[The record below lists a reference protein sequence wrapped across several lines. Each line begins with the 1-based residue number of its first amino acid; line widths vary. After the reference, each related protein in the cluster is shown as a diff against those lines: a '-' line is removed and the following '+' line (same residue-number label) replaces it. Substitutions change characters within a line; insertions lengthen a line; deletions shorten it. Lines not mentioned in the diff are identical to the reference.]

1 MTSDQFVWAWLPGQ
15 AAPVVCGRVWAEG
28 SAHLFRYGRS
38 YRERTDAISLFGMPL
53 TYEPISPP
61 TGMRLHGSLRDALPD
76 AWGQHVI
83 LSRLTG
89 VSGVDGDTGDL
100 PDLTYMRESASDR
113 FGAIDF
119 QDSPT
124 DYVPRQA
131 PATLDD
137 LADAALALEEG
148 RPLPPSLEAALA
160 HGTSIGGARPKA
172 TMTEDD
178 GVGWVAKFS
187 SSSDIG
193 PRVRHEALAL
203 ELARRCGV
211 STVES
216 RLTTAA
222 GRDALLVR
230 RFDRGLAGVRHLAVS
245 ALTMLDLDELA
256 GRYATYPDLLD
267 VLRRHSSEPAGVGAE
282 LFRRIAVNI
291 ALGNT
296 DDHARNHAALW
307 DGHHLTLTPAYDIDP
322 CRTPGWDANQAMA
335 YGRDGERSSSLER
348 LVRAAASYDLP
359 KAEASAIV
367 DEIVETITD
376 DWRDALDVARL
387 THQQGK
393 QLMGTRILHPA
404 IRDGRLRAAPFQS
417 GHGAH

>member
-15 AAPVVCGRVWAEG
+15 ADPVVCGRVWAEG

-53 TYEPISPP
+53 TDEPIFPP
-61 TGMRLHGSLRDALPD
+61 TGMRLHGALRDALPD

-178 GVGWVAKFS
+178 GVGWIAKFS
-187 SSSDIG
+187 SSNDIG
-193 PRVRHEALAL
+193 PRVRHETLAL

-230 RFDRGLAGVRHLAVS
+230 RFDREMAGVRRLAVS

-267 VLRRHSSEPAGVGAE
+267 VLRRHSSEPQDVGAE

-291 ALGNT
+291 AVGNT

-307 DGHHLTLTPAYDIDP
+307 DGRHLTLTLAYDIDP

-335 YGRDGERSSSLER
+335 YGRDGERSSSLAGLISTAACYDLSR
-348 LVRAAASYDLP
+348 TQAAAI
-359 KAEASAIV
+359 ASQV
-367 DEIVETITD
+367 VETIRD
-376 DWRDALDVARL
+376 DWSEALDVAHL
-387 THQQGK
+387 TRQQGA
-393 QLMGTRILHPA
+393 QLLSTRILHPA
-404 IRDGRLRAAPFQS
+404 AIEGLS
-417 GHGAH
+417 GTPATVFDAR